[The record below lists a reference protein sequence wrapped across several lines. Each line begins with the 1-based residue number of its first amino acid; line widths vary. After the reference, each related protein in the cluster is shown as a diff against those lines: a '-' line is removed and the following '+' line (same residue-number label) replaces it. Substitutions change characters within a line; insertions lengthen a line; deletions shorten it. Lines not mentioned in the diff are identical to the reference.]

1 MDSFIQPAFIIAYQ
15 LRLGTIHGHEKKET
29 KISACILVEK
39 QDNKYISNQTSKSDG
54 KCLEKIKQRNADCMG
69 WGVAAK
75 VNIVIRV
82 GVTEK
87 SHPSKGERVKRAC
100 VQGTR
105 DQREGTAR
113 AKVLRQAHAW
123 QV

>member
-1 MDSFIQPAFIIAYQ
+1 M
-15 LRLGTIHGHEKKET
+15 
-29 KISACILVEK
+29 V
-39 QDNKYISNQTSKSDG
+39 
-54 KCLEKIKQRNADCMG
+54 
-69 WGVAAK
+69 AK

-87 SHPSKGERVKRAC
+87 SHPSKEGERVKRAC

-113 AKVLRQAHAW
+113 AKVLRQAHTW

>member
-1 MDSFIQPAFIIAYQ
+1 MIDS
-15 LRLGTIHGHEKKET
+15 
-29 KISACILVEK
+29 
-39 QDNKYISNQTSKSDG
+39 
-54 KCLEKIKQRNADCMG
+54 
-69 WGVAAK
+69 AK

>member
-1 MDSFIQPAFIIAYQ
+1 M
-15 LRLGTIHGHEKKET
+15 R
-29 KISACILVEK
+29 
-39 QDNKYISNQTSKSDG
+39 
-54 KCLEKIKQRNADCMG
+54 

-87 SHPSKGERVKRAC
+87 SHPSKSERVKRAC